1 MQPRE
6 RCVNLDWL
14 EVYCHE
20 PVDQP
25 HTAEYFRS
33 CGLFVR
39 ERDYG
44 TRIYKEMFVI
54 EDEHGD
60 PFVEVR
66 RAPKSVAGEGGI
78 LDATSTHLRLVN
90 RYCYF
95 DHAAMLFE
103 SFLAQHHY
111 TDIRISRVDVC
122 YDFELFDSGD
132 KPADF
137 VRRFMK
143 GRYAKINQA
152 NIHSHGSD
160 RWDGRTWNSISWGK
174 PTSQISTKLYLKTL
188 ELKEAKDKP
197 YIRQAWFESHLV
209 DDPIYLTKF
218 NDHGETYQPD
228 IWRIEFSIKSMRE
241 GWYTIEEN
249 GNQKQK
255 HSFRNTLS
263 VYRDRESIWKVWA
276 SLSQHYFRF
285 KKYEKDKRKDLCED
299 KTLFKLDSDFTSY
312 QVARIASATP
322 SSFALDSLRRK
333 LSEYRA
339 YHYDEKLRDACDI
352 ILNAI
357 TDDNIVSDLGSPVTR
372 DEILALRLAIN
383 SRRTPQEILQTLIEH
398 HDEIF

>member
-1 MQPRE
+1 MTTSE
-6 RCVNLDWL
+6 RCVNIDWL
-14 EVYCHE
+14 EVYAHE
-20 PVDQP
+20 PADNP
-25 HTAEYFRS
+25 HTADYYRS
-33 CGLFVR
+33 CGYFVR

-44 TRIYKEMFVI
+44 TRIYKEMFVV

-60 PFVEVR
+60 PMIEIR
-66 RAPKSVAGEGGI
+66 RAPKSVQGEGGI

-95 DHAAMLFE
+95 NNAAMILD
-103 SFLAQHHY
+103 SFLAKHSY
-111 TDIRISRVDVC
+111 SDIRISRVDVC
-122 YDFELFDSGD
+122 YDFEKFDSGD
-132 KPADF
+132 LPADF

-143 GRYAKINQA
+143 GRYSKINQA

-174 PTSQISTKLYLKTL
+174 PTSQINTKLYLKTL

-209 DDPIYLTKF
+209 DDPVYLTKF
-218 NDHGETYQPD
+218 NDDGTTYQPD

-241 GWYTIEEN
+241 GWYTIEED
-249 GNQKQK
+249 GVEKKK

-285 KKYEKDKRKDLCED
+285 KKYEADKRKDLCED
-299 KTLFKLDSDFTSY
+299 KTLFKLEANFQSY
-312 QVARIASATP
+312 QVDRVASANP

-333 LSEYRA
+333 LSEYRS
-339 YHYDEKLRDACDI
+339 YHYEQKLRDACDV
-352 ILNAI
+352 ILSAI
-357 TDDNIVSDLGSPVTR
+357 TDDNIISDLGAPVTR
-372 DEILALRLAIN
+372 DEITALRLAIN
-383 SRRTPQEILQTLIEH
+383 SRQTPSEILEYLKEH
-398 HDEIF
+398 KDEIF